1 MENTNRLVIKP
12 ISKERLSGMKRNY
25 RYYPK
30 TKDELIQTIKAKIAN
45 EGNECD
51 LNDICVTYITDMS
64 KLFYD
69 IHQFNGDIS
78 DWNVSNVTN
87 MSLMFTECNF
97 SGDISKW
104 NVSNVKDMSFMFSR
118 SKFNGD
124 ISNWDVSNVKDMEAM
139 FANANL
145 FDQDVSKWNVSNV
158 CNMKYMFFGVKNF
171 NQDISKWDVSNVL
184 SMESMFR
191 GALFFD
197 QDLSGW
203 NVVKVNNSEHF
214 ANICLSRDN
223 GKMPKFNKAKK
234 PKNDLYK

>member
-1 MENTNRLVIKP
+1 
-12 ISKERLSGMKRNY
+12 
-25 RYYPK
+25 
-30 TKDELIQTIKAKIAN
+30 
-45 EGNECD
+45 
-51 LNDICVTYITDMS
+51 
-64 KLFYD
+64 
-69 IHQFNGDIS
+69 
-78 DWNVSNVTN
+78 
-87 MSLMFTECNF
+87 
-97 SGDISKW
+97 
-104 NVSNVKDMSFMFSR
+104 
-118 SKFNGD
+118 
-124 ISNWDVSNVKDMEAM
+124 
-139 FANANL
+139 
-145 FDQDVSKWNVSNV
+145 
-158 CNMKYMFFGVKNF
+158 MFFGAKNF